1 MILPGG
7 VINISLMSLD
17 SAWSEKDINSI
28 VSAQFSVGRPKTK
41 FSKMADLAYI
51 WPVHLYISNMKLVF
65 EWFMEQNFQFCKPF
79 FHCLGPNGQ
88 AEAQTTTKN
97 NFGIWLLSLVPRCY
111 GRSTVCH
118 SLTKLSK
125 LILWIKVRLGK
136 KYFTYKTM
144 LSVIILKMN
153 CKLCN
158 KSWKQV
164 LKILYFLYNSELAE
178 CPNILWVGHSVRF
191 WGFCPKIIFHSKS
204 S

>member
-7 VINISLMSLD
+7 LINISQMSLD

-51 WPVHLYISNMKLVF
+51 WPVYLYISNMKLVF

-79 FHCLGPNGQ
+79 FHCLGPNGH
-88 AEAQTTTKN
+88 AEAPKNKTKQKN
-97 NFGIWLLSLVPRCY
+97 RIWLLSLVPRCY

-125 LILWIKVRLGK
+125 AILWIKVRLDK
-136 KYFTYKTM
+136 K
-144 LSVIILKMN
+144 
-153 CKLCN
+153 
-158 KSWKQV
+158 
-164 LKILYFLYNSELAE
+164 
-178 CPNILWVGHSVRF
+178 
-191 WGFCPKIIFHSKS
+191 
-204 S
+204 